1 MSTDSPGETPRFALD
16 VQRFKTLGITDPK
29 SRAALDAYDHHEF
42 SSAERLF
49 FKLWGSDL
57 LNSGLFNPG
66 QKIAERGE
74 HPVFAHVIISG
85 EVVAT
90 NDQGSHLF
98 GPGSVFGLAE
108 GLIDDVYQWD
118 AVARTVVTT
127 KVIPIDRA
135 LREVRRLNSGL
146 KGICRFTT
154 MRILGLSSPPSSL
167 S

>member
-16 VQRFKTLGITDPK
+16 TQRFKTLGITDPK
-29 SRAALDAYDHHEF
+29 SREALDAYDHHEF

-85 EVVAT
+85 EVVAM

-154 MRILGLSSPPSSL
+154 MRILGLSSPPPSL